1 MKHMLIIYGNTEGWD
16 ALTED
21 DIRAR
26 DEAHGAVFRE
36 LRDTG
41 ELIDG
46 GELSPEGSRVVR
58 RGSVVDGPFT
68 EGRELVGGYYIIDVV
83 DVDRAVEIANRLKEI
98 DTSVV
103 DVRRFVEH

>member
-1 MKHMLIIYGNTEGWD
+1 MKHMLIIYGNTEAWD
-16 ALTED
+16 AMTDD
-21 DIRAR
+21 DIRER

-36 LRDTG
+36 LAESG

-46 GELSPEGSRVVR
+46 AELSQDNARVVR
-58 RGSVVDGPFT
+58 RGGVVDGPFT

-83 DVDRAVEIANRLKEI
+83 DTDRAVDIANRLMEV
-98 DTSVV
+98 DSSVV